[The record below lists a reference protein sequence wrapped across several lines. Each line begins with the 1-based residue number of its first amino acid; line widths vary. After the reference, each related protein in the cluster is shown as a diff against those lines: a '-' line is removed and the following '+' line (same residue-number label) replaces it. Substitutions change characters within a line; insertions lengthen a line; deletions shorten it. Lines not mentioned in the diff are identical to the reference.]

1 MRLGDTEWVE
11 VASFHTIPEAAVAR
25 GRLEAEG
32 IPCMVADEHLVQADW
47 LYAIALG
54 GIRLRVPAA
63 QASRARCILATDHSD
78 LLEAPDGGGDGGEG

>member
-11 VASFHTIPEAAVAR
+11 VASFDTMPEAAVAR

-32 IPCMVADEHLVQADW
+32 IHCMVADEHLVQADW

-63 QASRARCILATDHSD
+63 QAARARRILATDHSG
-78 LLEAPDGGGDGGEG
+78 LLEGLGGGDGGEG